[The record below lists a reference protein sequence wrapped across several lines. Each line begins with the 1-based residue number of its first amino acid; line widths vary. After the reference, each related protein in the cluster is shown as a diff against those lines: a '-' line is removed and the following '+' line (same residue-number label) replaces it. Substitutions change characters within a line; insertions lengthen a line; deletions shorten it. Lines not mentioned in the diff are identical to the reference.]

1 MKKKILLTLFPCLLL
16 LLGSSITTLNS
27 RAAEIGAAGTPDMG
41 ISQKGSATARDI
53 FDTNT
58 VGGFFS
64 PALNITENPIPSA
77 DIPAEASDDLENEYS
92 TFAIADVNNYVN
104 VRSLPSTDGE
114 ILGKMYDGSVAEILA
129 TEGSGDEMWFK
140 VVSGDVEGYIKA
152 QYFIY
157 GEDAAA
163 VIDDYVT
170 RYAQVQASRLN
181 VREAPSIDA
190 SRIGYLDN
198 GEKVKILETG
208 EEWLKV
214 QYTDTTVGYIAAEYT
229 STVEEF
235 IHAKSIE
242 EERAELEA
250 QRKAAARAQETE
262 SSKPEDTFVPV
273 PAGTNYTSNEELRSA
288 IVEYAMQF
296 LGNKYV
302 SGGRSLAS
310 GTDCSGFTCYIYAEF
325 GYSLSRTP
333 EGQWNSNGRKITADE
348 IQPGDIVCY
357 SSKGSKCTH
366 VGLYIGDGQI
376 IHSANSRKGVIISD
390 IYYDNTFIGIKN
402 VID

>member
-27 RAAEIGAAGTPDMG
+27 RAAEIGAAGTPDTG

-77 DIPAEASDDLENEYS
+77 DIPAETSDDLENEYS

-140 VVSGDVEGYIKA
+140 VISGAVEGYIKA

-157 GEDAAA
+157 GEDAEA

-170 RYAQVQASRLN
+170 RYAQVQASRH
-181 VREAPSIDA
+181 P
-190 SRIGYLDN
+190 
-198 GEKVKILETG
+198 
-208 EEWLKV
+208 
-214 QYTDTTVGYIAAEYT
+214 
-229 STVEEF
+229 
-235 IHAKSIE
+235 
-242 EERAELEA
+242 
-250 QRKAAARAQETE
+250 
-262 SSKPEDTFVPV
+262 
-273 PAGTNYTSNEELRSA
+273 TSNTR
-288 IVEYAMQF
+288 
-296 LGNKYV
+296 
-302 SGGRSLAS
+302 
-310 GTDCSGFTCYIYAEF
+310 
-325 GYSLSRTP
+325 
-333 EGQWNSNGRKITADE
+333 
-348 IQPGDIVCY
+348 
-357 SSKGSKCTH
+357 GSCC
-366 VGLYIGDGQI
+366 
-376 IHSANSRKGVIISD
+376 R
-390 IYYDNTFIGIKN
+390 
-402 VID
+402 

>member
-27 RAAEIGAAGTPDMG
+27 RAAEIGAAGAPDTG

-273 PAGTNYTSNEELRSA
+273 PVGTNYTSNEELRSA

>member
-27 RAAEIGAAGTPDMG
+27 RAAEIGAAGTPDTG

-77 DIPAEASDDLENEYS
+77 DIPAETSDDLENEYS

-140 VVSGDVEGYIKA
+140 VVSGAVEGYIKA

-157 GEDAAA
+157 GEDAEA

-242 EERAELEA
+242 EERADLEA

>member
-77 DIPAEASDDLENEYS
+77 DIPAETSDDLENEYS

-140 VVSGDVEGYIKA
+140 VVSGAVEGYIKA